1 MNTPLINTYIIQ
13 SSYDTVKSYTSQA
26 IIFYH
31 LTYEEIQNAKSHY
44 ESDKIVSDALQA
56 IKNIYLFES
65 NQNVIN
71 TEVYP
76 LYINRFHRI

>member
-13 SSYDTVKSYTSQA
+13 SSCDIVKTYTSQA

-31 LTYEEIQNAKSHY
+31 LTYEEIQNARSY
-44 ESDKIVSDALQA
+44 YQSDKIVSDAQQA

-65 NQNVIN
+65 NQNVVN
-71 TEVYP
+71 TEVYT
-76 LYINRFHRI
+76 L